1 MLKSAVNQLIYS
13 GFLVMSYFDMYWQY
27 MIIEKRLLKL
37 ILNHLI
43 IKTEKM
49 KKLFIVALLAL
60 GLNGFS
66 QEVSSWSAKKI
77 EKMTTEL
84 SLTAEQQKLMLPLF
98 EEQKKYFDDIKANPD
113 TNDANRAKIREI
125 QKQVNAILTPEQLT
139 RQKEL
144 KANK

>member
-1 MLKSAVNQLIYS
+1 
-13 GFLVMSYFDMYWQY
+13 
-27 MIIEKRLLKL
+27 
-37 ILNHLI
+37 
-43 IKTEKM
+43 M

-60 GLNGFS
+60 GLNGFA
-66 QEVSSWSAKKI
+66 QEVSAWSTKKV

-98 EEQKKYFDDIKANPD
+98 EEQKKLYDDIKANPD
-113 TNDANRAKIREI
+113 TKDANRAKIREI
-125 QKQVNAILTPEQLT
+125 GKQINAILTPEQVA